1 MSYNRYKLVRIFIVA
16 FVSITVSL
24 AVSAE
29 NAYLAVA
36 GVVIG
41 GIAMFLVKKN
51 VKELLVDEMIKS
63 IAGKSALMAYSIT
76 VPTLALFSIILMFS
90 NLGNI
95 DSYYYNLG
103 IILSY
108 IVLFNIAIYSI
119 SYYFYKKNGQ

>member
-90 NLGNI
+90 NLGNV

>member
-1 MSYNRYKLVRIFIVA
+1 MSYNRYKLARFFIVV
-16 FVSITVSL
+16 FISITVSL
-24 AVSAE
+24 AVSTE
-29 NAYLAVA
+29 NVYLAVA
-36 GVVIG
+36 GIVIG
-41 GIAMFLVKKN
+41 GVAMFLVKKN
-51 VKELLVDEMIKS
+51 VKELLVDEMVKS
-63 IAGKSALMAYSIT
+63 IAGKSALMAYGIT
-76 VPTLALFSIILMFS
+76 VPTLALLSIVLMFS

>member
-1 MSYNRYKLVRIFIVA
+1 MSYNRYKLVRIFVLV

-24 AVSAE
+24 AASAE
-29 NAYLAVA
+29 NLYLAAA
-36 GVVIG
+36 GIVIG
-41 GIAMFLVKKN
+41 MIAMFLVKKN

-90 NLGNI
+90 NLG
-95 DSYYYNLG
+95 DTSSYYYNLG

>member
-1 MSYNRYKLVRIFIVA
+1 MSYNRYKLARFFIVV
-16 FVSITVSL
+16 FISITVSL
-24 AVSAE
+24 AVSTE
-29 NAYLAVA
+29 NVYLAVA
-36 GVVIG
+36 GIVIG
-41 GIAMFLVKKN
+41 GVAMFLVKKN

-90 NLGNI
+90 NLGNV

>member
-51 VKELLVDEMIKS
+51 VKELLVDEMVKS